1 VKSAAALFS
10 LCMLSAPVA
19 MAEVAGTQAP
29 LDFGAAWKEDAVQTL
44 RGRPGLH
51 PEALPDI
58 GAFRLAEGA
67 SRLPAPGS
75 DAGTSPG
82 RDSRV
87 PPGTLRWRNAAIG
100 FGAAGLVAIYG
111 ANNWWQDGFRGGFR
125 TVSEGWFGQNT
136 EYGGADKLGHAFFS
150 YVGARLLTTGFTLA
164 GNEPQSAVIMG
175 TLWSLGIMT
184 GVEVLDGFSKKYR
197 FSTEDAVMNVIGAAA
212 GYVMERNPKLDALID
227 LRLHY
232 NPSDNS
238 NFNIGGDYS
247 GQTYLLAVKA
257 SGVPAL
263 RSNDFLRYFELAVG
277 YGTRGYEDP
286 PDVERR
292 RNLYFGI
299 TLNMSEVLRQTVFRC
314 NTKPTMA
321 QRASEL
327 FFEFIQLPGTAA
339 PLAKHQF

>member
-1 VKSAAALFS
+1 MKSAAALFS

-19 MAEVAGTQAP
+19 MADEAGTQAP
-29 LDFGAAWKEDAVQTL
+29 LDFGAVWKENATFHA
-44 RGRPGLH
+44 GPG
-51 PEALPDI
+51 PQRESLPNV
-58 GAFRLAEGA
+58 GTFRLVQATSPSSA
-67 SRLPAPGS
+67 AGS
-75 DAGTSPG
+75 GTGTSPS

-87 PPGTLRWRNAAIG
+87 PPETLRWRNAAIG
-100 FGAAGLVAIYG
+100 FGAAGLVALYG
-111 ANNWWQDGFRGGFR
+111 ANNWWQDGFQGSFR
-125 TVSEGWFGQNT
+125 TVSEGWFGQGT

-164 GNEPQSAVIMG
+164 GNEPQSAVTMG

-197 FSTEDAVMNVIGAAA
+197 FSTEDAVMNVVGAAA
-212 GYVMERNPKLDALID
+212 GYLMERNAKLDALVD

-238 NFNIGGDYS
+238 NFNLGGDYS
-247 GQTYLLAVKA
+247 GQTYLVAVKA
-257 SGVPAL
+257 SGVPTL
-263 RSNDFLRYFELAVG
+263 RSNDFLRYFELSVG

-299 TLNMSEVLRQTVFRC
+299 TLNMSEVLRQTVFRG
-314 NTKPTMA
+314 NTKPTTV

>member
-1 VKSAAALFS
+1 MGAPAAW
-10 LCMLSAPVA
+10 
-19 MAEVAGTQAP
+19 AEVTGTQAP
-29 LDFGAAWKEDAVQTL
+29 LDFGVAWQERAAQTFHH
-44 RGRPGLH
+44 RPGLH
-51 PEALPDI
+51 PEGPPAVS
-58 GAFRLAEGA
+58 AFRLAEGA
-67 SRLPAPGS
+67 SESPAPASG
-75 DAGTSPG
+75 AGTSSGGEP
-82 RDSRV
+82 RV
-87 PPGTLRWRNAAIG
+87 PADKLRWRNIAIAG
-100 FGAAGLVAIYG
+100 GAAGLVALYG
-111 ANNWWQDGFRGGFR
+111 AHNWWQDGFRGSFR

-150 YVGARLLTTGFTLA
+150 YVGARLLTTAFTLA
-164 GNEPQSAVIMG
+164 GNEPQSAVTMG

-197 FSTEDAVMNVIGAAA
+197 FSTEDAVMNVVGAAA
-212 GYVMERNPKLDALID
+212 GYLMERNPKLDALID

-263 RSNDFLRYFELAVG
+263 RSNDFLRYFELSVG

-286 PDVERR
+286 PDIERR

-299 TLNMSEVLRQTVFRC
+299 TLNMSEVLRQTVFRG
-314 NTKPTMA
+314 NAKPTTV
-321 QRASEL
+321 QRVSEA
-327 FFEFIQLPGTAA
+327 FFEFIQLPGTAL
-339 PLAKHQF
+339 PLAKHRF